1 MEGGATEPEDFAEV
15 ATKDEADLH
24 VSSSVNGLWEE
35 EPKKKKKKKKKKQ
48 EHQDQ
53 EPVFQGSDSSGYQS
67 DHTKKKKKRKSE
79 EAEFTPLVERAP
91 KKKRE
96 K

>member
-24 VSSSVNGLWEE
+24 VSNSVNGLWEE
-35 EPKKKKKKKKKKQ
+35 EPKKKKKKKKQ

-67 DHTKKKKKRKSE
+67 DHTKKKKETKE
-79 EAEFTPLVERAP
+79 WGGWVYATCGTHT
-91 KKKRE
+91 
-96 K
+96 